1 MKSMDFD
8 EAVASGKVKWIED
21 AVLERYYD
29 AVLAQSREQA
39 CPTSRSP
46 PPR

>member
-29 AVLAQSREQA
+29 AVLAQSVNNLSDEQIA
-39 CPTSRSP
+39 AAR
-46 PPR
+46 